1 MKVKREEHG
10 AKPFGF
16 PRISGHRMMGRPAR
30 LLAALVMSLALPG
43 CMDFQV
49 RAGTRPNIAAL
60 EQRLIV
66 GQSSVD
72 DVIAVLGKPNGK
84 GMSSLPSEQASRP
97 MWSYYYEEGSL
108 KDDRRTFLFVFINR
122 DRYDGYLWF
131 SSLPEPDK

>member
-1 MKVKREEHG
+1 
-10 AKPFGF
+10 
-16 PRISGHRMMGRPAR
+16 
-30 LLAALVMSLALPG
+30 
-43 CMDFQV
+43 MDFQV

>member
-1 MKVKREEHG
+1 
-10 AKPFGF
+10 
-16 PRISGHRMMGRPAR
+16 MMERPAR
-30 LLAALVMSLALPG
+30 LVTALVTSLTLSG
-43 CMDFQV
+43 CIDIQV
-49 RAGTRPNIAAL
+49 RAGTRPDIAAL

-84 GMSSLPSEQASRP
+84 GMSSLPFEQASRP

-108 KDDRRTFLFVFINR
+108 KDDRRTFLFVSINK

-131 SSLPEPDK
+131 SSLPQPDK